1 MYDAPSEPS
10 DNDNVSILYA
20 KSEADLVEYSSGTQ
34 PNQGSCFQALLPGC
48 TAPATSKVVYV

>member
-34 PNQGSCFQALLPGC
+34 PNRGDQAGDTSSVFKVHYSSC
-48 TAPATSKVVYV
+48 KVQ

>member
-10 DNDNVSILYA
+10 DNDNVSILYVSNP

-34 PNQGSCFQALLPGC
+34 PKGRIQVAEGWVGDNNLHPRS
-48 TAPATSKVVYV
+48 